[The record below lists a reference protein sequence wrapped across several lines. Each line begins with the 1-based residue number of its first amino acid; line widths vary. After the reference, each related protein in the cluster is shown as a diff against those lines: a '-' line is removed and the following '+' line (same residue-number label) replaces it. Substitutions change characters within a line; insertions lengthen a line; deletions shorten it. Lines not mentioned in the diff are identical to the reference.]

1 MTKQSTDMTQPVP
14 TRTASVQAHPTAAK
28 HHAHGML
35 ALTGDEAADG
45 KQLAAAG
52 VAEIARRHERNEDDD
67 DDAA

>member
-14 TRTASVQAHPTAAK
+14 THTASAQARPTTAT
-28 HHAHGML
+28 HHAHSML

-52 VAEIARRHERNEDDD
+52 VAEIARRYENN
-67 DDAA
+67 